1 MTQQE
6 IAIVVGAAGGSVVL
20 VSLFTGLW
28 LWRRYKRTTAR
39 MAKFSSLSRGLPDA
53 LLDGEGQ
60 EVAV

>member
-1 MTQQE
+1 M
-6 IAIVVGAAGGSVVL
+6 VVGAAGGGVVL
-20 VSLFTGLW
+20 VSLISGIW
-28 LWRRYKRTTAR
+28 LWHRYRRTTAR